1 MYVCVCVCVW
11 ERDRDRERDRGCND
25 IDDRLEKRTHENA
38 LDPTNKDKNIIKFLF
53 SQIFSLVQ

>member
-1 MYVCVCVCVW
+1 MCVCVCVW

-38 LDPTNKDKNIIKFLF
+38 LDPTNKDKI
-53 SQIFSLVQ
+53 